1 MSLVG
6 YGLFQDHIYFW
17 RRTFNN
23 IENLHQEHFYDT
35 LLQVILSMLIYPVK
49 ADNVH

>member
-17 RRTFNN
+17 RRTFR
-23 IENLHQEHFYDT
+23 Q
-35 LLQVILSMLIYPVK
+35 K
-49 ADNVH
+49 